1 MSGKEKL
8 LSNRITPE
16 QARTAYAQ
24 ARCLF
29 NEEQVENAIVQM
41 AAKISARLS
50 EKNPLVISVMN
61 GGLILTGK
69 IVTKLDFPLHL
80 DYLHATRYRGAT
92 HGGELHWVVKPQH
105 SLRDRHVLIIDD
117 ILDEGV
123 TLNAILEYCKA
134 EGAREVLSCVLV
146 EKDHDRKY
154 GTEHADFAGL
164 VVEDAYVFGYGMD
177 YKGYLRN
184 VAGIFAIA
192 E

>member
-1 MSGKEKL
+1 M
-8 LSNRITPE
+8 SNRITPE

-105 SLRDRHVLIIDD
+105 SLRDRHVLFIDD

-123 TLNAILEYCKA
+123 TLNAILKYCRA
-134 EGAREVLSCVLV
+134 EGRASSARIRSFSSMSGALTSISTRIGPRYSVHESLERSLSP
-146 EKDHDRKY
+146 E
-154 GTEHADFAGL
+154 
-164 VVEDAYVFGYGMD
+164 
-177 YKGYLRN
+177 
-184 VAGIFAIA
+184 
-192 E
+192 